1 VTPKGGALA
10 PSLRY
15 PVKWRPHLWLRPLKY
30 ALGDPARFSGWR
42 VLDLGCRFG
51 KMACWFAAQGAIVDG
66 VDVSSSL
73 LKNPEFVIPNG
84 VCEVRNLSFLSVLTE
99 EGFLASLGM
108 TAMRIFQQPA
118 REAID
123 VASTEQSKW
132 RIGKD
137 ALSFRAF
144 DGNLASL
151 PLGEYD
157 LVFTKS
163 VLTVLR
169 DRNPIQFLSS
179 VPALLK
185 PGGQY
190 LAVENAAAGFPVSL
204 VRRWL
209 HRRWNSSGRSFH
221 GVDDTVLAHFR
232 DHFGAVSY
240 RRFWGLIVAIQAR
253 KSD

>member
-1 VTPKGGALA
+1 MTSDTLPRNVTPKEKDLV

-15 PVKWRPHLWLRPLKY
+15 SVEWRAHLWLRPLKY
-30 ALGDPARFSGWR
+30 VIGNPARFAGRR

-66 VDVSSSL
+66 VDVS
-73 LKNPEFVIPNG
+73 
-84 VCEVRNLSFLSVLTE
+84 
-99 EGFLASLGM
+99 
-108 TAMRIFQQPA
+108 

-123 VASTEQSKW
+123 LASAEQSRW

-137 ALSFRAF
+137 VLSFRAF
-144 DGNLASL
+144 DGNLANL

-157 LVFTKS
+157 FVFTKS

-185 PGGQY
+185 PGGHY
-190 LAVENAAAGFPVSL
+190 LAVENAAAGFPVSF

-209 HRRWNSSGRSFH
+209 HRRWNSSGSSFH
-221 GVDDTVLAHFR
+221 GVDDAVLAHFR
-232 DHFGAVSY
+232 NHFGTVKY

-253 KSD
+253 RSD